1 MNYFRA
7 PHLDSALEQLARR
20 PLRIVCGAT
29 DCYAEPG
36 APSERADWLDISR
49 IDTLRGISRQGDELR
64 IGAATSWDAI
74 DRSERLPASLRE
86 AARSIGSLQ
95 IRLQG
100 TIGGNLCHA
109 SPVADGVPALLSLG
123 ASVELASLGGV
134 RRLPLEQFLLGR
146 RSTALRPD
154 EILCAVLFDASVA
167 DQPSAFVKLANRDGT
182 ALAVVSAA
190 VLLRWQPQGVL
201 AQALVAVGGASEVPV
216 RLRSLEAA
224 MEGLR
229 AGELPNAAQAATLG
243 ELAPID
249 DCRGSAAQRLGQAR
263 VAIRRALARCMEDGA

>member
-7 PHLDSALEQLARR
+7 HQLDAALQQLASR

-29 DCYAEPG
+29 DCYAETG
-36 APSERADWLDISR
+36 APPTQTDWLDISL
-49 IDTLRGISRQGDELR
+49 IDALRGISQQGEELR
-64 IGAATSWDAI
+64 IGAATSWDCI
-74 DRSERLPASLRE
+74 DRSELLPASLRE
-86 AARSIGSLQ
+86 AAHSIGSLQ

-123 ASVELASLGGV
+123 ACVELASVSGV

-154 EILCAVLFDASVA
+154 EILSAVLFDASQVA
-167 DQPSAFVKLANRDGT
+167 QPSAFVKLTNRDGT
-182 ALAVVSAA
+182 ALAVVSTA
-190 VLLRWQPQGVL
+190 VRLRWQPQGVL
-201 AQALVAVGGASEVPV
+201 AQAFIAVGGASEVPA
-216 RLRSLEAA
+216 RLRSLEED

-229 AGELPNAAQAATLG
+229 AEDLLRAVQAATLA

-249 DCRGSAAQRLGQAR
+249 DCRGGAAQRLQLAR
-263 VAIRRALARCMEDGA
+263 VALERALARCLESGE